1 MTGIDWSKCPICESD
16 PLKMGGVW
24 TLRGIRISADQ
35 IIENWE
41 DGIETIDIAEMFDL
55 DLDDVEQLLAFA
67 RKAPRFAHS
76 V

>member
-1 MTGIDWSKCPICESD
+1 MTGIDWSNCPICKSEPD
-16 PLKMGGVW
+16 KLGGAW

-41 DGIETIDIAEMFDL
+41 DCVETIDIAESFDL
-55 DLDDVEQLLAFA
+55 DLDDVEELLAYA
-67 RKAPRFAHS
+67 RTAPRLVHS